1 MSDPSELLTIGKI
14 TGTHGIKGMVKV
26 YLYSGD
32 DRTLRAV
39 EEFTLRHSNGVVQSV
54 SVVALQGHG
63 RKTLVSLKG
72 YGTINDV
79 LPLVGGELL
88 VRRDQFPE
96 TDPDEYYW
104 ADLIGLRVVT
114 DGGNQLGLLKEI
126 IETGSN
132 DVYVVQGGEK
142 EYLIPALED
151 VILNIDLAAGTMI
164 VAPPDGLLDL

>member
-1 MSDPSELLTIGKI
+1 MLFRS
-14 TGTHGIKGMVKV
+14 
-26 YLYSGD
+26 
-32 DRTLRAV
+32 
-39 EEFTLRHSNGVVQSV
+39 
-54 SVVALQGHG
+54 

-104 ADLIGLRVVT
+104 ADLIGLRVVA

-151 VILNIDLAAGTMI
+151 VILNIDLAAGTMT